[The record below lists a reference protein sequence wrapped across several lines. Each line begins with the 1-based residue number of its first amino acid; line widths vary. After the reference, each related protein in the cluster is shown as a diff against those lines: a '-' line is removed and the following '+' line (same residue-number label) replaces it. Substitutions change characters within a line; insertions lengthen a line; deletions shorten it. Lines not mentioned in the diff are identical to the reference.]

1 MEPTETMRTIVD
13 QYEEYNYKVIL
24 CLTSYMLCI
33 DFGNMISIFFFI
45 NSYIWTSMIAVI
57 L

>member
-45 NSYIWTSMIAVI
+45 NSYI
-57 L
+57 